1 MMQYWKKRV
10 LGMLFAA
17 IFVITTVTPPALA
30 AIQDSRSEVSGAG
43 MAFDL
48 VILRPLGIVTTVI
61 GCGFFIISLPF
72 TVWTEERIKQAGS
85 SFVGEPGSYT
95 FVRPL
100 GDLNESYR
108 TENP

>member
-1 MMQYWKKRV
+1 MQYWKKRA
-10 LGMLFAA
+10 LGMLIVA
-17 IFVITTVTPPALA
+17 ILLITTSTPPALA
-30 AIQDSRSEVSGAG
+30 EIQDPRSEVSGAG

-48 VILRPLGIVTTVI
+48 VILRPLGIVTTAI

-72 TVWTEERIKQAGS
+72 TVWSEERINQAGS

-95 FVRPL
+95 FLRPL

-108 TENP
+108 TEKP

>member
-1 MMQYWKKRV
+1 MQCWKRKV
-10 LGMLFAA
+10 LGMLVAA
-17 IFVITTVTPPALA
+17 IIMITSMNPTALA
-30 AIQDSRSEVSGAG
+30 AIEDPRSEVSGAG

-48 VILRPLGIVTTVI
+48 VILRPLGIATTVI
-61 GCGFFIISLPF
+61 GCGFFVISLPF
-72 TVWTEERIKQAGS
+72 TVWTEERIKQSGH
-85 SFVGEPGSYT
+85 SFVGEPASYT